1 MEPGPR
7 RAASAGPNRMLMD
20 STPTDNPATSTPT
33 VSVLMSVYNGGRYLR
48 PCLDSLLAQT
58 LRDVEYVIVDDGSK
72 DDSPAVLREYAA
84 RDPRIKLTVRP
95 NKGLTKTL
103 NECFAA
109 ARGEFLARMDCDD
122 VCYPDR
128 FEKQVAFLRANPDV
142 VCAGGHF
149 DLIDEEGRRLTT
161 LKPPTDDAEIQA
173 QVLKGHGAICHPAA
187 MIRASALRQIGGY
200 CEDFKTAQDID
211 LWLRVGEVG
220 KLANLP
226 TPVLKFRLHES
237 SVSESKRHEQRQS
250 AKTACERAWKRR
262 GIDGKYEADE
272 PWRPGKDRAS
282 RHKYALQYG
291 WWAFNAGENA
301 TARHYAW
308 RAIKALPAKAGGWK
322 LLAVAAVKHAKRDP
336 DNGTAK
342 AA

>member
-1 MEPGPR
+1 
-7 RAASAGPNRMLMD
+7 MD
-20 STPTDNPATSTPT
+20 PTPTDNTAAATPSPAPT
-33 VSVLMSVYNGGRYLR
+33 VSVLMSVYSGGRYLK

-58 LRDVEYVIVDDGSK
+58 LRDVEFVIVDDGSK

-84 RDPRIKLTVRP
+84 RDARIKLTVRP

-103 NECFAA
+103 NECVAG

-142 VCAGGHF
+142 VCAGGYF
-149 DLIDEEGRRLTT
+149 DLIDEETRRITT
-161 LKPPTDDAEIQA
+161 LRPPTGDAEIQR

-187 MIRASALRQIGGY
+187 MIRASALRRIGGY

-211 LWLRVGEVG
+211 LWLRLGEVG

-226 TPVLKFRLHES
+226 TPVLKFRLHET

-262 GIDGKYEADE
+262 GVDGHYEADE
-272 PWRPGKDRAS
+272 PWRPGKDKAS
-282 RHKYALQYG
+282 RYQFAVQYG

-308 RAIKALPAKAGGWK
+308 RAIKAVPTKVGGWK
-322 LLAVAAVKHAKRDP
+322 LLAVATVKQAKPAV
-336 DNGTAK
+336 
-342 AA
+342 